1 MQVTWRLPQCGY
13 LHWRVQAT
21 GINLQRFHLDRYRP
35 MTWIVSLIVLALALW
50 LVARFVLAGEDLSQ
64 YDQPRVT
71 PHNAGQPP
79 SPQQQDV
86 LDDLSRLFSASSG
99 QRGRARLL
107 AARAA
112 MDQFGEGLDT
122 TGLRFEAVTV
132 NGVNAE
138 WVLADNSNPDRR
150 LLYLHGGAF
159 TLGSP
164 RSHRRIT
171 AQFARQM
178 GLSVLAVD
186 YRLMPEHRR
195 LHGLDDSMS
204 AYRWLLENGPQGA
217 GDAQALLVAGDSA
230 GGNLTLA
237 VLAQARDIGLRPAD
251 AAIALSPATDGTFA
265 SPSISSNRETDAM
278 LGPTMGPMFKVP
290 RTLLLWGAVLVS
302 RTLPTDPRISPLRGD
317 LHNLPPTLVLAS
329 ECEML
334 RDDAVRY
341 ANKAQAAGSVAR
353 LVTWEH
359 MVHVWQFF
367 VPKLPEA
374 QASFD
379 VIAAF
384 VEEHAPEKASAGDV
398 AA

>member
-1 MQVTWRLPQCGY
+1 
-13 LHWRVQAT
+13 
-21 GINLQRFHLDRYRP
+21 

-50 LVARFVLAGEDLSQ
+50 LVARFALAGEDLSRF
-64 YDQPRVT
+64 DQPRVT
-71 PHNAGQPP
+71 AHNAGQPP

-86 LDDLSRLFSASSG
+86 LDDLSRLFGASSG
-99 QRGRARLL
+99 KRGKARLL
-107 AARAA
+107 SARAA
-112 MDQFGEGLDT
+112 MDQFGEGVET
-122 TGLRFEAVTV
+122 SGLSFAPVTV

-138 WVLADNSNPDRR
+138 WVLAENSNPQRR

-171 AQFARQM
+171 AQFAQQM
-178 GLSVLAVD
+178 GLSVLSVD

-195 LHGLDDSMS
+195 LDGLEDSMN
-204 AYRWLLENGPQGA
+204 AYRWLLANGPQGA
-217 GDAQALLVAGDSA
+217 SEADAMLVAGDSA

-237 VLAQARDIGLRPAD
+237 VLAQARDLGLRSAD

-265 SPSISSNRETDAM
+265 SPSISRNRETDAM
-278 LGPTMGPMFKVP
+278 LGPTLRPMLKVP
-290 RTLLLWGAVLVS
+290 KALLLWGALLAG
-302 RTLPTDPRISPLRGD
+302 RALPTDPRISPLRGD
-317 LHNLPPTLVLAS
+317 LRNLPPTLILAS

-334 RDDAVRY
+334 LDDAVRY
-341 ANKAQAAGSVAR
+341 ANKAQAAGSSVR

-384 VEEHAPEKASAGDV
+384 VEEHAAEKAGAGDV